1 MLERIAT
8 IITAIGFL
16 GGLAIGLILNI
27 TDLIATAISGT
38 PITGIDTKY
47 TLGLL
52 LFGPPI
58 FLLLIY
64 LGAQLDKVFNLKQ
77 K

>member
-8 IITAIGFL
+8 IITAVLFL
-16 GGLAIGLILNI
+16 GGLVIGLILNTI
-27 TDLIATAISGT
+27 DLIATIVSGT

-47 TLGLL
+47 TLAIIV
-52 LFGPPI
+52 FGPPV

-64 LGAQLDKVFNLKQ
+64 LGAGLDKLFNLKQ

>member
-16 GGLAIGLILNI
+16 GGLVIGLIINI
-27 TDLIATAISGT
+27 IDLIATVISGT

-47 TLGLL
+47 TLAIII
-52 LFGPPI
+52 FGPPI

-64 LGAQLDKVFNLKQ
+64 LGALLDRVFNLKQ